1 MAEKS
6 LKYFMREEAKEEKIF
21 TVPGPDTIKDEKG
34 NVVEL
39 KIRQLHNDRMEEIR
53 SMYRTHT
60 PLKDKKGNYVV
71 QNGEVVY
78 KSEFDAAKS
87 GRRMLVEALAYPDL
101 KDPDLMAFFSCNDIT
116 DMPLKVFPTNEEYAH
131 VSRKVLEV
139 LGISEKASDKEI
151 ESDIKEAK
159 N

>member
-6 LKYFMREEAKEEKIF
+6 LKYFMREEAREEKIF
-21 TVPGPDTIKDEKG
+21 TVPGPDTIKDENG

-53 SMYRTHT
+53 SMYRTRT
-60 PLKDKKGNYVV
+60 PLKDNKKGNYVV

-116 DMPLKVFPTNEEYAH
+116 DMPLKVFPTNEEYAY
-131 VSRKVLEV
+131 VSKKVLEV
-139 LGISEKASDKEI
+139 LGISEKESDKEI
-151 ESDIKEAK
+151 DDAK

>member
-39 KIRQLHNDRMEEIR
+39 KIRQLHNDKIVEIN
-53 SMYRTHT
+53 SMYRTRT
-60 PLKDKKGNYVV
+60 PLKDRKGNYVV
-71 QNGEVVY
+71 QGGQAVFTIENDV
-78 KSEFDAAKS
+78 AKIN
-87 GRRMLVEALAYPDL
+87 RRLIVEALAYPNL
-101 KDPDLMAFFSCNDIT
+101 KDEELMKFFGCLEVT
-116 DMPLKVFPTNEEYAH
+116 DMPLKVFPTNEEYGY
-131 VSRKVLEV
+131 VQKKVFEI
-139 LGISEKASDKEI
+139 LGIAESIEDNTKNEI
-151 ESDIKEAK
+151 EDAK

>member
-21 TVPGPDTIKDEKG
+21 TVPGPDTIKDENG

-39 KIRQLHNDRMEEIR
+39 KIRQLHNDKMEEIR
-53 SMYRTHT
+53 AMYRTHM
-60 PLKDKKGNYVV
+60 PLKDRKGNYVV
-71 QNGEVVY
+71 QNGEAVY
-78 KSEFDAAKS
+78 TSEFDAAKS
-87 GRRMLVEALAYPDL
+87 GRRMIVEALVYPDL
-101 KDPDLMAFFSCNDIT
+101 KNADLMAFFNCNDIT

-131 VSRKVLEV
+131 VSKKVLEV
-139 LGISEKASDKEI
+139 LGVSEKESDKET
-151 ESDIKEAK
+151 ERDIHDAK